1 LNGVDNN
8 IDNNILG
15 FRSKLVHK
23 TLKANWTVSNQLVP
37 VRSLDHFLCCKK
49 NKDY

>member
-1 LNGVDNN
+1 VDIKSKDLKELQKKKKKIPVGYFLNGVDNN

-23 TLKANWTVSNQLVP
+23 TLKAN
-37 VRSLDHFLCCKK
+37 
-49 NKDY
+49 

>member
-1 LNGVDNN
+1 VDIKSKDLKELKKKKKIPVGYFLNGVDNN

-23 TLKANWTVSNQLVP
+23 TLKAN
-37 VRSLDHFLCCKK
+37 
-49 NKDY
+49 